1 MYRHKKQTKAVFMAT
16 NIKRQVSSGTVLT
29 AFELFRNIPRLTEE
43 EFAEFEKA
51 PDRKQ
56 WSTEYREVEF
66 D

>member
-1 MYRHKKQTKAVFMAT
+1 MYRRKKQTNAVFMAT
-16 NIKRQVSSGTVLT
+16 NIKRQAASSTVPT
-29 AFELFRNIPRLTEE
+29 AFELFRNIPKLTEE

-51 PDRKQ
+51 LDRRQ